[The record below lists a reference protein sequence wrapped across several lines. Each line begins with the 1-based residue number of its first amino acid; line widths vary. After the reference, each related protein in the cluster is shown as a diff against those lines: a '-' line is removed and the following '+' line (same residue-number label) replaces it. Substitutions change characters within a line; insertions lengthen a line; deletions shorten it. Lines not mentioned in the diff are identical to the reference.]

1 MDSMLPRSWEI
12 RQNLLPTMRKPQQKG
27 PVTLIFTRAL
37 WETLAHT
44 SEYYLVLWSAAMGSD
59 CCNISAGKLVS
70 STGGIIWEQAGP
82 DAVSGCHL
90 FGVGP
95 IPQMNS
101 HENFLYSTFTITD
114 ITLTSQGASWRLKAP
129 TTPLFIQPFFHAH
142 IKQNIKFPRDWPL
155 CGESTDDRWIPLTK
169 GQSRGKC
176 FHLMTSSWNG
186 VILTKFSSLDA
197 LEIVIVNFPCSQW
210 QEFCQNDYLSVSVSR
225 SEKTDAVLQ
234 TTFSHT
240 FLWMKIIVFWC
251 EFHGRLFREAHLS
264 SIDSGNG
271 LAPNRRQVITW

>member
-59 CCNISAGKLVS
+59 CCNISAGKFVS
-70 STGGIIWEQAGP
+70 STGGMIWEQAGP

-101 HENFLYSTFTITD
+101 HENFLHSDIHCNGHYADVTMSVLASQITDNSTFYSTV
-114 ITLTSQGASWRLKAP
+114 S
-129 TTPLFIQPFFHAH
+129 HAH
-142 IKQNIKFPRDWPL
+142 IKENINIPRDWPL
-155 CGESTDDRWIPLTK
+155 CGESTGDRWIPLTK

-186 VILTKFSSLDA
+186 VILTKFSYLDA

-225 SEKTDAVLQ
+225 SEKKRMPFCRRHFHIHFCEWKSSYFDVNFTAVCSEKPTCQAL
-234 TTFSHT
+234 
-240 FLWMKIIVFWC
+240 I
-251 EFHGRLFREAHLS
+251 
-264 SIDSGNG
+264 
-271 LAPNRRQVITW
+271 QVMAWHRIGDRS